1 MLGVRRRF
9 HGDLRQ
15 NSKRKGC
22 LQGVLREIV
31 ERSDECIKKT
41 EKLHKKR
48 EIQWLASSVREG
60 LGTFILICFWIK
72 MIKEIA

>member
-1 MLGVRRRF
+1 M
-9 HGDLRQ
+9 H
-15 NSKRKGC
+15 
-22 LQGVLREIV
+22 
-31 ERSDECIKKT
+31 KKT

-72 MIKEIA
+72 RIKEIADPKSLYEGNSGRLKSYRRR